1 MGDRIRAEEV
11 LIAFKEQLAAKEREA
26 KAMEIGGAFFAPYI
40 LAAAEA
46 KAREERQAQV
56 DQDAQL
62 RSMIERPRQRLK
74 EVRMLHSK
82 YGFRP
87 IVAVENVKS
96 VVSNEVVE
104 VESVPIQ
111 DELVK
116 IHFEHVEV
124 KKIVPTVDLRGRSLG
139 EEYDMDDFSED
150 DETVKVRYSRKDS
163 AICMDFDAIF

>member
-1 MGDRIRAEEV
+1 MDDRIRAEEV
-11 LIAFKEQLAAKEREA
+11 LISFKEQLAAKAREA

-46 KAREERQAQV
+46 KAKEERQAQV

-62 RSMIERPRQRLK
+62 RSMIERPPQLLK
-74 EVRMLHSK
+74 EVRRLHPK

-87 IVAVENVKS
+87 IVAVQEVKS

-124 KKIVPTVDLRGRSLG
+124 KEIAPTVGLRGGSLD
-139 EEYDMDDFSED
+139 EEYDMDNFSVD
-150 DETVKVRYSRKDS
+150 NETVKVRYARKDS
-163 AICMDFDAIF
+163 AICVDFDAIF